1 MSVPFI
7 IPIFVLV
14 VCAQAFD
21 VSETCAWVNTLTEA
35 LWNFNLEPLIS
46 ENIIRVV
53 PWFLDTFK
61 PGALVSPNELLAAR
75 GTPSSNYVFVSTSC
89 FHGDELE
96 MQRGIQSG
104 MWSENFPRYL
114 IKNCR
119 LICQLSTRSWG
130 H

>member
-1 MSVPFI
+1 
-7 IPIFVLV
+7 V

-61 PGALVSPNELLAAR
+61 PGALVNLNPGLI
-75 GTPSSNYVFVSTSC
+75 T
-89 FHGDELE
+89 
-96 MQRGIQSG
+96 QQSG
-104 MWSENFPRYL
+104 KFP
-114 IKNCR
+114 
-119 LICQLSTRSWG
+119 
-130 H
+130 